1 MISNHR
7 LHRLALCAGLFGSL
21 AVLAACGGPDRV
33 TTTEHTTTTTRD
45 AVPADPMAPPAM
57 GTRTTTT
64 RTNSY

>member
-1 MISNHR
+1 MITPNR
-7 LHRLALCAGLFGSL
+7 LHRLALSAGLFGSL

-33 TTTEHTTTTTRD
+33 TTTEHTTTTTHD
-45 AVPADPMAPPAM
+45 VVPADPMAPQPM